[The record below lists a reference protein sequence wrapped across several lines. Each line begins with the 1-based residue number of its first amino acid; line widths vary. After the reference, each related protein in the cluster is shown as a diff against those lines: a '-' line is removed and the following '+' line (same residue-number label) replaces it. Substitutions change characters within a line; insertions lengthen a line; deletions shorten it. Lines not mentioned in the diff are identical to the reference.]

1 VKNEKT
7 DIEKPDVEHD
17 VPTTTA
23 PESFITT
30 DFVERFEEAARVYQ
44 SRYLPA
50 CLRLTQPSDWV
61 KMGTRFF
68 LQSTGAE
75 KIAVPLGIEWTDVE
89 VIKHERGSYYEY
101 EVRGIMRSKLL
112 KREIWCTGNCDSRDQ
127 FLTAQASFDEGTIRK
142 AAMSNFIT
150 NGVSRIAGIRNPD
163 LAMLQR
169 AGINPGAVGNV
180 DYSGS
185 GKTPEASKQVISEAQ
200 RGRLWAIIK
209 GKGGDDA
216 ALKTIVE
223 KHGYGSSKDISR
235 ADYEKICKEAEEWK
249 PEEREP
255 GSDG

>member
-127 FLTAQASFDEGTIRK
+127 FLTAQSSFDEGTIRK

-180 DYSGS
+180 DYSGNKS
-185 GKTPEASKQVISEAQ
+185 SEEGKQVISDAQ
-200 RGRLWAIIK
+200 GKRLYAISRGRNMTDEDVKKVIAREPWK
-209 GKGGDDA
+209 
-216 ALKTIVE
+216 
-223 KHGYGSSKDISR
+223 YGSTKDITR
-235 ADYEKICKEAEEWK
+235 GHYEAICKAVETWE
-249 PEEREP
+249 PEREP